1 MATKVNIEDIRGKI
15 DFSQSAEP
23 TLNSE
28 QTQTGWFFVNYLV
41 KGINWLKTKLGDK
54 ADESRGINYTSS
66 SIQLTN
72 EQTHLLSV
80 VLNTYGGNIAKLFS
94 DLDALGIKDKKEYQI
109 TGSSG
114 TILVSTHNI
123 TSPSVVAFYKN
134 GKPVELDYTI
144 ASNGDISWTS
154 SVSFLSNS
162 GVKIVIIG

>member
-1 MATKVNIEDIRGKI
+1 MASKTRIEDTRGKI

-28 QTQTGWFFVNYLV
+28 QTQTGWVLIDYLV
-41 KGINWLKTKLGDK
+41 KGINWIK
-54 ADESRGINYTSS
+54 AQLSGKAEESRDINYTSS
-66 SIQLTN
+66 STQLTN

-94 DLDALGIKDKKEYQI
+94 DLEALGIKKKKEYQI

-123 TSPSVVAFYKN
+123 TNPSVVAFYKN
-134 GKPVELDYTI
+134 GSPIELDYTI
-144 ASNGDISWTS
+144 ASNGDISWAS
-154 SVSFLSNS
+154 SVSFLGNS

>member
-1 MATKVNIEDIRGKI
+1 MASKTRIEDTRGKI

-23 TLNSE
+23 TLINE
-28 QTQTGWFFVNYLV
+28 QTQTGWFFIDWLV
-41 KGINWLKTKLGDK
+41 KGINWLKKELGKK
-54 ADESRGINYTSS
+54 ANESRSVDYTATSDLLTTPETYTLEDIINA
-66 SIQLTN
+66 
-72 EQTHLLSV
+72 
-80 VLNTYGGNIAKLFS
+80 YGGNITKLFS
-94 DLDALGIKDKKEYQI
+94 DLEALGIKDKKEYPI

-114 TILVSTHNI
+114 TILVSTHKI

-144 ASNGDISWTS
+144 ASNGDISWAS

>member
-1 MATKVNIEDIRGKI
+1 MASKTRIEDTRGKI

-28 QTQTGWFFVNYLV
+28 QTQTGWFLINYLV
-41 KGINWLKTKLGDK
+41 KGINWVKVKLGDK
-54 ADESRGINYTSS
+54 ADESREINYTSS
-66 SIQLTN
+66 STQLTN
-72 EQTHLLSV
+72 NQTHLLSV

-94 DLDALGIKDKKEYQI
+94 DLDALGIKDKKEYPI

-123 TSPSVVAFYKN
+123 SNPSVVAFYKN
-134 GKPVELDYTI
+134 GTPIELDYII
-144 ASNGDISWTS
+144 ASNGNISWAS

-162 GVKIVIIG
+162 GVKVVIIG